1 MITPSDKTLLIK
13 DLSAKYGFSQVGIA
27 KADHLDEAARN
38 LEQWLAKGYHGT
50 MGYMENH
57 FDLRVDPR
65 KLVPGARSVISFLY
79 NYMPANDDLSTENH
93 KIARYAYGRDY
104 HKVIKKKLKQLVTEL
119 QDKIGNFDA
128 RCFTDSAPIMEREWA
143 ERAGLGWKGKNTLLI
158 NTKKGSYYFLAEIIC
173 DLELEYEAPISDH
186 CGSCTKCI
194 DACPTD
200 AIAPNGYILDASKCI
215 SYLTIERKKSLPEE
229 LREHMDD
236 WMFGC
241 DICQEICPWN
251 RFSTPHSEP
260 DFTPKEK
267 LVNMKKS
274 DWVEITEEIFDTLF
288 EGSAVRRTK
297 YDGLRRNI
305 EFLNEQ

>member
-13 DLSAKYGFSQVGIA
+13 ELSTKYGFAQVGIA
-27 KADHLDEAARN
+27 KADHLSDAARN
-38 LEQWLAKGYHGT
+38 LELWLNKGYNGT
-50 MGYMENH
+50 MSYMENH

-79 NYMPANDDLSTENH
+79 NYMPEEEELSSTSH

-104 HKVIKKKLKQLVTEL
+104 HKVIKKKLKHLMAEL
-119 QDKIGNFDA
+119 QEKIGDFDA

-173 DLELEYEAPISDH
+173 DLELQYDAAISDH

-200 AIAPNGYILDASKCI
+200 AIAENGYILDASKCI
-215 SYLTIERKKSLPEE
+215 SYLTIERKESLPLEF
-229 LREHMDD
+229 REHMED

-241 DICQEICPWN
+241 DICQEVCPWN

-260 DFTPKEK
+260 DFTPKEELLK
-267 LVNMKKS
+267 MKKS

-288 EGSAVRRTK
+288 EGTAVRRTK
-297 YDGLRRNI
+297 YEGLRRNI
-305 EFLNEQ
+305 EFLDSK